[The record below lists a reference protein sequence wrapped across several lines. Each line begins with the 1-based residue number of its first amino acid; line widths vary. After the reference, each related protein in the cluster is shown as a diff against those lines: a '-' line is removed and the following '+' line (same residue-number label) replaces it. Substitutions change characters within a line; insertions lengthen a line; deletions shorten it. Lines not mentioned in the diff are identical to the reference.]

1 MAHCGL
7 GSIPGCHMW
16 VKFVVGSRPCSKDSC
31 FSESSGFPPSAKK
44 KNKQTNKQ
52 AKNKKTIQ
60 IRPGSRGQEEPPRG
74 MAAAKFSFPFPLFP
88 LFSELCVPTPLPR
101 RFKW

>member
-16 VKFVVGSRPCSKDSC
+16 VEFVVGSRPCSKDSS
-31 FSESSGFPPSAKK
+31 FTESSGFPPSAR
-44 KNKQTNKQ
+44 KNKPTNKQ
-52 AKNKKTIQ
+52 KTKKTIQ

-88 LFSELCVPTPLPR
+88 LF
-101 RFKW
+101 